1 MNTTLHLTIVND
13 SKSYEE
19 RKRIARAFLGSPLR
33 HHAQALKSVVLDA
46 ANYERREFGAKF
58 PAAALTSA
66 ALDVAQHD
74 RNELLDVLRK
84 VDSVTITGRRWFQ
97 RSCGNTYHTA
107 CILFGQ
113 GVRAHLPKEY
123 GYGERW
129 QQTAR
134 EWLKDNGFTC
144 PVEVGSVYDVA
155 RESDL

>member
-33 HHAQALKSVVLDA
+33 HHAQALRSTVLDA
-46 ANYERREFGAKF
+46 ANHERREFGARF

-66 ALDVAQHD
+66 ALDVAEHD
-74 RNELLDVLRK
+74 RAELMDDLRR

-97 RSCGNTYHTA
+97 RSYGNTYHTA
-107 CILFGQ
+107 CILFGD
-113 GVRAHLPKEY
+113 GVRVHLPKQY
-123 GYGERW
+123 GYGNQWE
-129 QQTAR
+129 QTAR
-134 EWLKDNGFTC
+134 AWLKDNGFAC
-144 PVEVGSVYDVA
+144 SIEVGSVLDVA

>member
-13 SKSYEE
+13 SASHEE

-33 HHAQALKSVVLDA
+33 HHAQSLKSVVLDA
-46 ANYERREFGAKF
+46 ANFERREFGARF
-58 PAAALTSA
+58 PAAALTAA
-66 ALDVAQHD
+66 ALDVAEHD
-74 RNELLDVLRK
+74 RAELLDDLRQ

-97 RSCGNTYHTA
+97 RSYGNTYHTA

-123 GYGERW
+123 GYGDQWR
-129 QQTAR
+129 QTAR
-134 EWLKDNGFTC
+134 DWLRANGFTC
-144 PVEVGSVYDVA
+144 AIEVGSVLDVA